1 MAEVLVLTGRPGV
14 GKTTLIRRLADA
26 LGSRA
31 GGFYTEEIRQGGRRV
46 GFRLVT
52 LDGEQAVLAH
62 VGWRDRPHRV
72 GRYGVDI
79 AVVDRMGT
87 GAIQRAVA
95 SGRVVLVDEVG
106 KMELLSTRF
115 REAVEDALR
124 GPSPIV
130 ATLLASPHPWADA
143 LRRRPGVTELV
154 LTPANRDQVL
164 ADARAW
170 IARRLAGDPPLR
182 KTDPS

>member
-79 AVVDRMGT
+79 AVVDRKGS
-87 GAIQRAVA
+87 GAKQGEEDT
-95 SGRVVLVDEVG
+95 GRVE
-106 KMELLSTRF
+106 
-115 REAVEDALR
+115 
-124 GPSPIV
+124 
-130 ATLLASPHPWADA
+130 
-143 LRRRPGVTELV
+143 GVKEE
-154 LTPANRDQVL
+154 
-164 ADARAW
+164 
-170 IARRLAGDPPLR
+170 
-182 KTDPS
+182 